1 MSVRV
6 TVDRRRCIG
15 AGTCVFLAP
24 TAFRWRDANRL
35 KAEVLDPETVED
47 EVLRMADAACPTQAI
62 LVEEIEEGVFG

>member
-15 AGTCVFLAP
+15 AGTCIFLAP
-24 TAFRWRDANRL
+24 TAFNWRDENRL

-62 LVEEIEEGVFG
+62 IIEEEDDLLV